1 MVALSL
7 GGIVGNLWSE
17 FTWAPQIN
25 LMNAI
30 IIIVLLPTE
39 IWLGMKDLS
48 GKMDSFLVQI
58 SHFRNIP
65 QTTI

>member
-48 GKMDSFLVQI
+48 GKMDLFLVQI
-58 SHFRNIP
+58 SLFRNIP